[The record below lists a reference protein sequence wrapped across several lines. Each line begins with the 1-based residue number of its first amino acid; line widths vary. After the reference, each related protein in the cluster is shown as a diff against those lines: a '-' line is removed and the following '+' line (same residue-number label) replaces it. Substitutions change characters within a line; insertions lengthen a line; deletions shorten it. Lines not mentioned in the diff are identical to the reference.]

1 MDTLR
6 KRLDKT
12 LGSLCCLLLAVMVC
26 IACWQVI
33 SRYIIGVPSTT
44 SEELL
49 RFSLVWISMLG
60 MAFVAGK
67 NQHISLTLFV
77 DKVSPEIRRWWMIIL
92 QVTFAAFSIWVLIIG
107 GLKISSI
114 SMLQISPALGIPM
127 GKIYYA
133 LPVAGGLIII
143 YSLMNIIDLVKAMS
157 TQSDASAAM
166 EKQHD

>member
-1 MDTLR
+1 MDMLR

-49 RFSLVWISMLG
+49 RFSLVWLSMLG
-60 MAFVAGK
+60 MSFVAGK

-77 DKVSPEIRRWWMIIL
+77 DKVSPEIQRWWMIIL

-157 TQSDASAAM
+157 TQNDSSAAM

>member
-77 DKVSPEIRRWWMIIL
+77 DKVPPEIQRWWMIIL

-157 TQSDASAAM
+157 TQSDASATM

>member
-1 MDTLR
+1 MDMLR
-6 KRLDKT
+6 KKLDQI
-12 LGSLCCLLLAVMVC
+12 LSSLCCLLLAVMVC
-26 IACWQVI
+26 VACWQVI
-33 SRYIIGVPSTT
+33 SRYVVGVPSTT

-49 RFSLVWISMLG
+49 RFSLVWLSMLG
-60 MAFVAGK
+60 MALVAGK
-67 NQHISLTLFV
+67 NQHISLTLLM
-77 DKVSPEIRRWWMIIL
+77 DKVSPAVQRWWMIIL
-92 QVTFAAFSIWVLIIG
+92 QITFAAFSVWVLIIG

-143 YSLMNIIDLVKAMS
+143 YSLMNIVDLVKAMN
-157 TQSDASAAM
+157 TQNESGAAM

>member
-77 DKVSPEIRRWWMIIL
+77 DKVPPEIQRWWMIIL

-133 LPVAGGLIII
+133 LPVAGGLIIV

>member
-1 MDTLR
+1 MDMLR

-77 DKVSPEIRRWWMIIL
+77 DKVPPEIQRWWMIIL

-133 LPVAGGLIII
+133 LPVAGGLIIV